1 MISILFSK
9 QLYGLYKQAKSGP
22 PSTHDVE
29 NKLLSASANTKAER
43 VAYAQLS
50 AWRSCEHLSST
61 EAKEEFLIKLFQYD
75 EEWDYHSVLN

>member
-9 QLYGLYKQAKSGP
+9 QLYGLYKQAK
-22 PSTHDVE
+22 STHDVE